1 MEVKPEIK
9 KQPLDQMSGQVLLE
23 KLLGEYQIQLE
34 MASGNYALALCSI
47 MDTKKGFDRL
57 SYALM
62 DIDKKIAVNKNSV
75 KTGLYVDNLSKKTA
89 SGGEVKLKADM
100 YQTLSK
106 NMEICEAYEKRCTLR
121 RLSEAA
127 GKTSGVFVY
136 LYPPGIPLAVPGEI
150 INQKLVDDISYA
162 FGMGIEVDGIT
173 VGDTD
178 GTLYIEAF

>member
-1 MEVKPEIK
+1 M
-9 KQPLDQMSGQVLLE
+9 
-23 KLLGEYQIQLE
+23 
-34 MASGNYALALCSI
+34 
-47 MDTKKGFDRL
+47 
-57 SYALM
+57 
-62 DIDKKIAVNKNSV
+62 
-75 KTGLYVDNLSKKTA
+75 DNLSPKTA

-106 NMEICEAYEKRCTLR
+106 NMEICDAYEKRCTLT

-150 INQKLVDDISYA
+150 INQKFVDDISYA